1 MVKNSKII
9 VAGGSGF
16 IGSNLIS
23 ELISNGNEVISISK
37 SAHNIKRKV
46 DSARYIFHDLKQ
58 PIKQDLFK
66 SFANVEYIIN
76 CSGYIDHSNFR
87 NNGKEVYY
95 EHFNSL
101 ITLTNLAIDL
111 NIKTFVQLLRSWCR

>member
-37 SAHNIKRKV
+37 NENNLKRRVKN
-46 DSARYIFHDLKQ
+46 ARYIFHDLKK
-58 PIKQDLFK
+58 PIK
-66 SFANVEYIIN
+66 E
-76 CSGYIDHSNFR
+76 
-87 NNGKEVYY
+87 
-95 EHFNSL
+95 
-101 ITLTNLAIDL
+101 
-111 NIKTFVQLLRSWCR
+111 